1 MVTKDLRCNNCQLAI
16 DPANID
22 MQRELAS
29 CANCGRLMDLRRVRG
44 TAPEPPDTSG
54 KARVRPPVRLPAGMS
69 LTTASEIIIRRRWL
83 RPKHWFL
90 LVLFAAA
97 AAYVGHL
104 WSSAGASPWL
114 VVGTLF
120 VLSFNYNLASMFLNS
135 TVVTAGAGGVNVRHG
150 PLPSLLARN
159 AAVETSNIEQLYATN
174 HGAMFA
180 VLAKLKSGQTLRLV
194 APLVTAEQA
203 LFIEQQLERT
213 LGLADFAVESE
224 LDGTA
229 FSVDG
234 KRAPGAAAGA
244 ALAFV
249 IPAFIAAMLGVFYLV
264 ARTEVSG
271 RLSAK
276 GALGSW
282 AFEPDDCTSGQR
294 EGFGGVVLTA
304 SAQPERLVRVVR
316 DPVRGNLVVVAS
328 KGQPNHVLTDSSCTR
343 FDVNAERTSTNIND
357 IWVVEGS
364 LSIEC
369 SELSGSVKFEGCH

>member
-1 MVTKDLRCNNCQLAI
+1 MVTKDLRCNNCQLPV

-22 MQRELAS
+22 TQRELAS
-29 CANCGRLMDLRRVRG
+29 CGNCGRLMDLRRVRSA
-44 TAPEPPDTSG
+44 APEVPDTSV
-54 KARVRPPVRLPAGMS
+54 KARARAPVQLPTGMS
-69 LTTASEIIIRRRWL
+69 LTTAAEVIIRRRWL
-83 RPKHWFL
+83 RGKHWFL

-104 WSSAGASPWL
+104 WSTAGASAWL

-120 VLSFNYNLASMFLNS
+120 VLNINYSLAAMFLNS

-150 PLPSLLARN
+150 PLPSLFARN
-159 AAVETSNIEQLYATN
+159 ASAEKSNIEQLYAAS

-180 VLAKLKSGQTLRLV
+180 VLAKLRSGQTLRLV
-194 APLVTAEQA
+194 APLATAEQA
-203 LFIEQQLERT
+203 VFIEQQLERR
-213 LGLADFAVESE
+213 LGLADFAVEGE
-224 LDGTA
+224 LESSA
-229 FSVDG
+229 VRVDG
-234 KRAPGAAAGA
+234 KRPAGAVAGA

-249 IPAFIAAMLGVFYLV
+249 IPAFIAAMLGLFYLV

-271 RLSAK
+271 RLNAK

-316 DPVRGNLVVVAS
+316 DPVRGNLVVVAT
-328 KGQPNHVLTDSSCTR
+328 KGQPNHVQTGGSCAR

-357 IWVVEGS
+357 IWVVDGS